1 MNRPERVGSI
11 ALVVGLALFAT
22 TVAVKGWLPWARQ
35 RELPIEKVKV
45 TGTMVPLWFED
56 LAARYPG
63 EFKRYFGE
71 PTPAT
76 FAKVMEKG
84 AEVYRNEACWRCHTR
99 SAGALP
105 EKDRQL
111 GQPAYPGRTQNALR
125 LPRLFGAKRLG
136 PDLIQEAGNHSNDW
150 QVAHL
155 WEPRVLVPSSL
166 MPSFKWLFDPPGMD
180 GVPHPNAR
188 GLAIV
193 AFIQWF
199 GSSAEHPDAPL
210 LQLDEARRAPSLAE
224 PLRRNSKPAPPVQ

>member
-1 MNRPERVGSI
+1 MNRLERLGSI
-11 ALVVGLALFAT
+11 ALVGGLALFAV

-35 RELPIEKVKV
+35 REAPIERVNV
-45 TGTMVPLWFED
+45 TGTVVPLWFED
-56 LAARYPG
+56 LAARYPE
-63 EFKRYFGE
+63 EFKKHFGE

-84 AEVYRNEACWRCHTR
+84 EEVYRDEACWRCHTR
-99 SAGALP
+99 SAHPRAGK
-105 EKDRQL
+105 ERQI
-111 GQPAYPGRTQNALR
+111 GSPSYPGRTQNALR

-136 PDLIQEAGNHSNDW
+136 PDLIQEAGDHSNDW

-155 WEPRVLVPSSL
+155 WEPRVLVPPSL
-166 MPSFKWLFDPPGMD
+166 MPSFKWLFDPPGAD

-193 AFIQWF
+193 AFIQWL

-210 LQLDEARRAPSLAE
+210 LQLDEARDAPS
-224 PLRRNSKPAPPVQ
+224 P